1 MFIVNKFHLII
12 LCDELSKIRMLS
24 RKLQINFY
32 ANLNIKVECWAY
44 SRWFYSFRKSIFPR
58 QITWFECYFLDIRQ
72 LRVYIAHH

>member
-32 ANLNIKVECWAY
+32 ANLNIKVEC
-44 SRWFYSFRKSIFPR
+44 
-58 QITWFECYFLDIRQ
+58 
-72 LRVYIAHH
+72 